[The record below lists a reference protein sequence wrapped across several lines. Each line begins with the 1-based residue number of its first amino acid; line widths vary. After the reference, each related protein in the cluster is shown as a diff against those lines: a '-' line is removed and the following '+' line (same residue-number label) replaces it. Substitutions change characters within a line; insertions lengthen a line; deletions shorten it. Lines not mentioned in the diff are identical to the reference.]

1 MVLNLIHDHL
11 FEFKTLILAK
21 MLLLLVQAIFSQRI
35 LIYNRKN
42 TFLLF
47 LKDQHKDYRLY
58 YIPKPADVKYSIN
71 ITASYSINITPIL
84 FPKVVYVC
92 ITVEVTV
99 FRVLMM

>member
-71 ITASYSINITPIL
+71 ITPML

-92 ITVEVTV
+92 IRVEVTV